1 MWCHGCPE
9 DAEKREKQESARQAA
24 PAARM
29 RGSLLRPN
37 CATLHQRSF
46 TPIRAFHST
55 RHPSSFLFPL
65 PPCHIPFSNQLRSQ
79 TAVLSTSPNTLRMP
93 HKHCTQKTSSSSAPS
108 YCPAPTSSPI
118 SNDLVCPPLRPRRL
132 QQIKIRRDK
141 HPQNEP
147 IAATRRRGEANASKA
162 NAAAE
167 GGACLG
173 LRLTLRPFTL
183 LGAKKKNKKKKSA
196 AAKASAAPVA
206 ATDASPTEPTGPAAS
221 TEEPET
227 QNGADRD
234 DAGEVVDEL
243 SKNDAAVPTREAIH
257 GPPFA
262 NRHWTQQKPDID
274 TETPADI
281 TTPPSPTKPSTN
293 GEDGGNG
300 HTRSGS
306 TANGHAVPFHSK
318 TDITDAESTAIDKDG
333 DKDTSTA
340 SRNGDQSSNSAAT
353 SAPSSPTTTVS
364 KATST
369 TPRAATTL
377 NDGPEGE
384 SDPAELERL
393 RQQVAEL
400 QKAQESHEEET
411 KKLRSDLEEIE
422 AQRDAADS
430 RYDDLVTRV
439 EKLKEN
445 ISSRFLRDKEELE
458 ENRERIEELEAENER
473 LLQAKANAEASTAAA
488 ANEVARL
495 QRELDVI
502 DNEHDREQEE
512 IRNRTHLSQ
521 QNWQREKKELMQQLE
536 NLQKELINTREGMND
551 WEVIALEER
560 NRTTLLE
567 SKASDLEEQVGVLRE
582 QYERAAEDRDAQAA
596 TVESLQRS
604 LEDLQNARRHE
615 LREMVQES
623 EAKLDAAETR
633 AQKAEKAAAEANEEA
648 EELRTKLAHA
658 STMEVELKEKTAAL
672 AKLRH
677 ESLGLNEHLIRALR
691 FIKKMKPEEAVEQYV
706 TLLPYAQVMTN
717 LLLQFLQIDRSDPKK
732 FQVLQ
737 VIAGMLHWTDD
748 EKERAGLARPGTSS
762 SSLRLPA
769 SPFGRTPS
777 TPSLNTEFQLES
789 SSLSG
794 PPPTNKSLSTMFK
807 AFLEESVNE
816 TSAPPVSA
824 DDPLLTALLNTRP
837 AGSRST
843 DTKASNSISS
853 GTQASDAGPSPAGP
867 SGAGSL
873 GAGAPEKTDAA

>member
-1 MWCHGCPE
+1 MTFF
-9 DAEKREKQESARQAA
+9 ARSLPLLA
-24 PAARM
+24 PQ
-29 RGSLLRPN
+29 N
-37 CATLHQRSF
+37 D
-46 TPIRAFHST
+46 
-55 RHPSSFLFPL
+55 
-65 PPCHIPFSNQLRSQ
+65 
-79 TAVLSTSPNTLRMP
+79 
-93 HKHCTQKTSSSSAPS
+93 SAPS
-108 YCPAPTSSPI
+108 T
-118 SNDLVCPPLRPRRL
+118 
-132 QQIKIRRDK
+132 
-141 HPQNEP
+141 
-147 IAATRRRGEANASKA
+147 
-162 NAAAE
+162 
-167 GGACLG
+167 
-173 LRLTLRPFTL
+173 
-183 LGAKKKNKKKKSA
+183 GAKKKNKKKKSA

-243 SKNDAAVPTREAIH
+243 SKNDAAV
-257 GPPFA
+257 
-262 NRHWTQQKPDID
+262 QKPDID

-318 TDITDAESTAIDKDG
+318 TDITDAERTAIDKDG

-369 TPRAATTL
+369 TPRAATTM

-691 FIKKMKPEEAVEQYV
+691 FIKKMKPEEAVEQ
-706 TLLPYAQVMTN
+706 QVMTN

>member
-1 MWCHGCPE
+1 MTFFATSLPLL
-9 DAEKREKQESARQAA
+9 A
-24 PAARM
+24 PQ
-29 RGSLLRPN
+29 N
-37 CATLHQRSF
+37 D
-46 TPIRAFHST
+46 
-55 RHPSSFLFPL
+55 
-65 PPCHIPFSNQLRSQ
+65 
-79 TAVLSTSPNTLRMP
+79 
-93 HKHCTQKTSSSSAPS
+93 SAPS
-108 YCPAPTSSPI
+108 T
-118 SNDLVCPPLRPRRL
+118 
-132 QQIKIRRDK
+132 
-141 HPQNEP
+141 
-147 IAATRRRGEANASKA
+147 
-162 NAAAE
+162 
-167 GGACLG
+167 
-173 LRLTLRPFTL
+173 
-183 LGAKKKNKKKKSA
+183 GAKKKNKKKKST
-196 AAKASAAPVA
+196 AAKASAAQVA

-227 QNGADRD
+227 QNGGGPGRD
-234 DAGEVVDEL
+234 DAGEVVDAP
-243 SKNDAAVPTREAIH
+243 SKDDAPVSTREAMH

-274 TETPADI
+274 TEIPANM
-281 TTPPSPTKPSTN
+281 TMPPSPTKPSTN
-293 GEDGGNG
+293 GEVDGGNDNGNG

-306 TANGHAVPFHSK
+306 TANGHAIPFHSK
-318 TDITDAESTAIDKDG
+318 TDKTNAESTAIDKDG

-369 TPRAATTL
+369 TPRAATTM

-400 QKAQESHEEET
+400 RKAQESHEEET
-411 KKLRSDLEEIE
+411 KKLRSDLEESE

-633 AQKAEKAAAEANEEA
+633 AQKAEREAVEANEEA
-648 EELRTKLAHA
+648 EVLRTKLAHA

-706 TLLPYAQVMTN
+706 TLLPQVMTN

-777 TPSLNTEFQLES
+777 TPSLNTEFLLES

-837 AGSRST
+837 SGSRST

-853 GTQASDAGPSPAGP
+853 GTQASDAGPSPAVP
-867 SGAGSL
+867 SGAGSPGAGAP